1 MTFEIGAAGRGMPL
15 RAIAEFVTE
24 LLKLSVSAAI
34 AITVTLLLDAGY

>member
-1 MTFEIGAAGRGMPL
+1 MTFEIGAAGGQMPL

-34 AITVTLLLDAGY
+34 AITVTLLLDAAY